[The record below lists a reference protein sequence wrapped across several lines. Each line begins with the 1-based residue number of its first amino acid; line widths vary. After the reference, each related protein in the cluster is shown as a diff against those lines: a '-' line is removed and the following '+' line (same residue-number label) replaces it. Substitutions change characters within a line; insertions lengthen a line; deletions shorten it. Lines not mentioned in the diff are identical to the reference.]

1 MRPQLDRSALS
12 IACAAFV
19 LSLAF
24 SFLILPHIVATHN
37 VNLDADGN
45 GALAY
50 NIYTGAGMRY
60 TSTDPPA
67 LDRAPVYPYLVAAL
81 FALAGGYALPLVQIF
96 QAAIHAATTILVFH
110 IAMRVYDRATA
121 LRAQLLC
128 ALHPIL
134 LWYTGRIWIET
145 THAFVLVLAAHA
157 ALVLYERGT
166 FRAALGA
173 GSAFGVASLTK
184 SVVMLFP
191 FLLTLLLFRRYRVRG
206 LKDGLIVVVVCCLV
220 ILPWTVRNYHV
231 AGAFVPVHTS
241 LGFNLIQGDVIG
253 ERWPGQWCCNLDF
266 WRMGQARV
274 DSLLEPFGV
283 PSFRG
288 VEGERL
294 LTQAALRRYAEEPLF
309 LVRRTV
315 ANFFL
320 FWSLSE
326 SPLKSAFYGTLQWLL
341 LLAACV
347 SYVRHRHAMAPL
359 TPILALTLYYI
370 VLHASIVGWARYSMP
385 IIPLLILIAVPVLTR
400 RQGAKMGA

>member
-1 MRPQLDRSALS
+1 MALS

-24 SFLILPHIVATHN
+24 SFLVLPHIVETHN

-50 NIYTGAGMRY
+50 NIYTGTGMRY
-60 TSTDPPA
+60 SATDPPA

-81 FALAGGYALPLVQIF
+81 FALAGGYALSLVQIF
-96 QAAIHAATTILVFH
+96 QAMLHAATTILVFA
-110 IAMRVYDRATA
+110 IASRVYDRATA

-145 THAFVLVLAAHA
+145 THAFVLVLAAFA

-166 FRAALGA
+166 LRAALGA

-191 FLLTLLLFRRYRVRG
+191 LVLTLLLFRRHGLRG
-206 LKDGLIVVVVCCLV
+206 LHYGLIALAVCCLV
-220 ILPWTVRNYHV
+220 ILPWTVRNYRV
-231 AGAFVPVHTS
+231 AEAFVPVHTS

-253 ERWPGQWCCNLDF
+253 EHWPGRWCCNLDF
-266 WRMGQARV
+266 WHMGQARV
-274 DSLLEPFGV
+274 DSLLEPRGI

-294 LTQAALRRYAEEPLF
+294 LTQTAFRRYVDEPWF
-309 LVRRTV
+309 LARRAV

-347 SYVRHRHAMAPL
+347 SVVRQRQAMARL
-359 TPILALTLYYI
+359 TPIVALTLYYI

-385 IIPLLILIAVPVLTR
+385 IIPLLILIAVPILTLR
-400 RQGAKMGA
+400 RDTTVAA